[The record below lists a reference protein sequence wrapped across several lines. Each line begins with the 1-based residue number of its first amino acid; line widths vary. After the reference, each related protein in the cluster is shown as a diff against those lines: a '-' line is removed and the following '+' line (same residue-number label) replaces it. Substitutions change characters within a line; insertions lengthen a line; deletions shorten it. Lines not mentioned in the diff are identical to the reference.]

1 MMVQDY
7 FEDVV
12 IMDKRTHTDPIGGT
26 STSWVEGAKIKAG
39 IVVDNSTAAKV
50 AYQSGAQVMYTIVC
64 SDTVE
69 LSIGD
74 RLKRVKDGTIMVVKS
89 SPGDMS
95 PPPNVPSRLM
105 AFRQVRA
112 EAVKV

>member
-1 MMVQDY
+1 MVQDY

-12 IMDKRTHTDPIGGT
+12 IMDKRTHTDAISGT
-26 STSWVEGAKIKAG
+26 STSWVDGATIKAG
-39 IVVDNSTAAKV
+39 VVTDNSTAAKI
-50 AYQSGAQVMYTIVC
+50 AYQNGAQFMYTVVY

-74 RLKRVKDGTIMVVKS
+74 RLKRVKDGTIMTVKS
-89 SPGDMS
+89 SPADMT
-95 PPPNVPSRLM
+95 PPPNVPTEM
-105 AFRQVRA
+105 MNFRQVRA